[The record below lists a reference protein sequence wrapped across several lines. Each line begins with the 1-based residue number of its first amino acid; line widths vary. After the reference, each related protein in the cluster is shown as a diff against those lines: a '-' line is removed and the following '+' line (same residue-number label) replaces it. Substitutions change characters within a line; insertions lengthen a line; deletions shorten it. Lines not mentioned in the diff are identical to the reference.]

1 MGNMAPHDSKGGD
14 STDRQ
19 LETKI
24 ETKTPTNNMSCF
36 FDKKNCEKGKYCEI
50 HGGAEKP
57 QISQEK
63 RDEKKRIGSGSERR
77 QQ

>member
-1 MGNMAPHDSKGGD
+1 M
-14 STDRQ
+14 
-19 LETKI
+19 

-63 RDEKKRIGSGSERR
+63 RDEKKRIGSGNERR